1 MKDIEFKLSEQGNA
15 IYVCCD
21 GEKVDRTNDILT
33 VVRDYLM
40 DKMVDMNQS
49 VGVRWTADDI
59 GSVILAL
66 HVRTPEEC
74 CNIEQEIKKRY
85 GAPGESPVK
94 ESQKEGKWVDDGY
107 GSYILVCSNCGSKPQ
122 QAAHGGIPMY
132 GLPCPKCD
140 SVNKGGK
147 VHHG

>member
-21 GEKVDRTNDILT
+21 GEKVDRTNDILA

-49 VGVRWTADDI
+49 VGVRWTVDDI

-66 HVRTPEEC
+66 QVRTPEEC
-74 CNIEQEIKKRY
+74 FNIKQEIKKRY
-85 GAPGESPVK
+85 DEHVSVSAK
-94 ESQKEGKWVDDGY
+94 ERR
-107 GSYILVCSNCGSKPQ
+107 
-122 QAAHGGIPMY
+122 A
-132 GLPCPKCD
+132 
-140 SVNKGGK
+140 
-147 VHHG
+147 